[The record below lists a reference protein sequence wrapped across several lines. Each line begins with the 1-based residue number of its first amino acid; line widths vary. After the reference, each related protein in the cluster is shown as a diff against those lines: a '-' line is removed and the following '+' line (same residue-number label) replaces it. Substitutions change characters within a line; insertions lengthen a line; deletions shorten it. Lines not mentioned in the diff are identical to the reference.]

1 MHLWWCKGVKLVFRD
16 GLTFLVGLNESFSQI
31 RSQILLIDSIPPINK
46 VFSLFS
52 QEQQQRNI
60 ASQIS
65 VASGGVDTVN
75 NMAFFVKN
83 NEVKKLG
90 SLSSAGNKYHKKSRP
105 FCTNCNF
112 YRHTVEKCYEIMVL
126 PDYKA
131 RHKPKNP
138 SQSIGVN
145 QVSTLT
151 NFNEISYQHSGNVGK
166 FLTTLILVIMST
178 WCHYYPSIWA
188 PQLLKY
194 HKRTAHPM
202 HIPQLYVFQYIWILN
217 LHLSIFGSWFR
228 SI

>member
-52 QEQQQRNI
+52 QEEQQRNI

-112 YRHTVEKCYEIMVL
+112 YRHTVEKCYKIMVL

-166 FLTTLILVIMST
+166 FLDNLNTGHYQHLMSLLSQHLSTTTSE
-178 WCHYYPSIWA
+178 
-188 PQLLKY
+188 
-194 HKRTAHPM
+194 
-202 HIPQLYVFQYIWILN
+202 IPQKDSTSNAYTTVICFSVYLN
-217 LHLSIFGSWFR
+217 P
-228 SI
+228 